1 MELVGAGK
9 PASAVLGSSD
19 VCMFGFRLVF
29 SLLGPFGSFGCL
41 VACSLFDLCVFF
53 WSPAVPLLVIRLSRT
68 IAASRGGVCSGTDCK
83 RELDSSFPEFPS
95 VGLRTVL
102 AVQPATCSPAEVV
115 AVSRGSVDVSTAS
128 FLLCCSP
135 LLAVY
140 ITTYSQV

>member
-1 MELVGAGK
+1 MYVWFQICFFLFWVPLV
-9 PASAVLGSSD
+9 PLDVL
-19 VCMFGFRLVF
+19 
-29 SLLGPFGSFGCL
+29 LL
-41 VACSLFDLCVFF
+41 ALFLTFAVFF
-53 WSPAVPLLVIRLSRT
+53 WSPVVSLLVIRLSRT

-128 FLLCCSP
+128 FLLCRSP

-140 ITTYSQV
+140 ITTCLQV